1 VVAGSKPTQELL
13 FFFFLLL
20 LRLLLIYAKKKEAI
34 LTYVF
39 AGQLCVST
47 INMAGTGESGL

>member
-1 VVAGSKPTQELL
+1 VVAGSKPTQEPFFLL
-13 FFFFLLL
+13 LLL

-34 LTYVF
+34 TYVF
-39 AGQLCVST
+39 AAQLCVST